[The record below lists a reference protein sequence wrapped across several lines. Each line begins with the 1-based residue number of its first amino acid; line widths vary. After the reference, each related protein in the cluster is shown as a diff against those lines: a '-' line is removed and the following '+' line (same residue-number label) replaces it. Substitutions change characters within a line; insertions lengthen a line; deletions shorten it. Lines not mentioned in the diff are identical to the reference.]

1 MFKVIL
7 NHKPTKAKC
16 AAIGRSNVV
25 RRSLPLDQN
34 GFVLTGLDDLAPY
47 PEYPYLVILDL
58 DATFIRPQY
67 INLPNTFSVR
77 TGGGGRHYYYWTN
90 HPISNSQK
98 KPITQHAKTVG
109 LNGFDVRGDG
119 GIIFA
124 PGCRFTDHEM
134 SYQLLPGSTDSP
146 VCLSSTQL
154 QKWIHKYIW
163 EPSDPYKKMR
173 EGFRSL
179 MNGDWNLAHDMN
191 KTTGIDEWLYWSAFW
206 REYLNCGGTV
216 KDGVTHFNT
225 TGLQRTFNE
234 EETVRQLETSFF
246 QKLGDKRPSN
256 DFYFRLFPDLEDE
269 LKAVASHTNVD
280 EVITKL
286 MVRLGKLETD
296 METVIHYMEGGKR
309 LRPMR

>member
-34 GFVLTGLDDLAPY
+34 GFVLTGLDDLAPNGNY
-47 PEYPYLVILDL
+47 AYLVILDFDVDHL
-58 DATFIRPQY
+58 ATRIQNPFE
-67 INLPNTFSVR
+67 TFHVR
-77 TGGGGRHYYYWTN
+77 TGSGGHHLYFWCHKN
-90 HPISNSQK
+90 LHNSQN
-98 KPITQHAKTVG
+98 KPITQRAKSMG
-109 LNGFDVRGDG
+109 LKGFDVRGKG

-124 PGCRFTDHEM
+124 PGCKFTDHQCAYEI
-134 SYQLLPGSTDSP
+134 YENLPVQEVAHERLEQYINSF
-146 VCLSSTQL
+146 
-154 QKWIHKYIW
+154 IW
-163 EPSDPYKKMR
+163 EPTEPYKKMR
-173 EGFRSL
+173 EGFRTI